1 MKPGGNTLKIVAAI
15 LSICAAAVQAHPMSA
30 EECQYFASD
39 AALDVRDRDAG
50 VTLKEQIEE
59 AATGLP
65 ACRAKF
71 PQCIYKDDEDTD
83 RVMRLLTWVY
93 SPAAKNMTPQDTY
106 ETMLDACTRAGKAV
120 LPNGIHPTGPQ
131 IGA

>member
-1 MKPGGNTLKIVAAI
+1 MKGTRLKVIVAILAMISAAI
-15 LSICAAAVQAHPMSA
+15 VSAHPMSA
-30 EECQYFASD
+30 EECQHFAND
-39 AALDVRDRDAG
+39 AALDIRDRDAG

-83 RVMRLLTWVY
+83 RVMRLLSWVY
-93 SPAAKNMTPQDTY
+93 SAAAKDMNPRATY
-106 ETMLDACTRAGKAV
+106 ETMIDACTRAGKAV
-120 LPNGIHPTGPQ
+120 LPNGIQPSGPQ